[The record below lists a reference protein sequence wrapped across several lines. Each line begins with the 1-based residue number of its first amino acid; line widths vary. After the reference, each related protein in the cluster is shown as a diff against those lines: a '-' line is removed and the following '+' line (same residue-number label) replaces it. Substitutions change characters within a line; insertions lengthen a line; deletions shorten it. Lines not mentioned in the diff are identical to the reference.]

1 MYHFLKGKI
10 DEIRK
15 DFVVL
20 NVNCIGFKIYL
31 STIKQYS
38 LNEEVKFLVHTV
50 YKEDE
55 QYLIGFSNSEEKEM
69 FSLLITCKGIG
80 PKTALHILRSTSVNL
95 LKNAIINEDVH
106 YLKSLPTLGVK
117 VANQIILDLKNKINI
132 DKFLLSEEQYI
143 KMNEVRNVLRSFGYK
158 NKDIESVL
166 LSFKQYDMK
175 ISDIVKELVSK
186 LSISYG
192 NK

>member
-1 MYHFLKGKI
+1 MS
-10 DEIRK
+10 K
-15 DFVVL
+15 D
-20 NVNCIGFKIYL
+20 NI
-31 STIKQYS
+31 
-38 LNEEVKFLVHTV
+38 
-50 YKEDE
+50 
-55 QYLIGFSNSEEKEM
+55 
-69 FSLLITCKGIG
+69 IT
-80 PKTALHILRSTSVNL
+80 A

-132 DKFLLSEEQYI
+132 DKFLLSEEQYV

-175 ISDIVKELVSK
+175 ISDIIKELVSK

-192 NK
+192 NKW